1 MEMILEQTLRIFL
14 VLKGDNLK
22 INTIHQKLTVAPRP
36 VLQLKTKQQ
45 MDRIIT
51 FVDVNYYDKESC

>member
-1 MEMILEQTLRIFL
+1 MCVQTFTGTKKIC

-45 MDRIIT
+45 
-51 FVDVNYYDKESC
+51 NY

>member
-22 INTIHQKLTVAPRP
+22 INTIHQKLPVAPRP

-45 MDRIIT
+45 
-51 FVDVNYYDKESC
+51 NY